1 MEPQSLILLGTAA
14 TIGFLHTLL
23 GVDHSLPFVVL
34 ARTQRWS
41 LRKTLGVTGACGLA
55 HILSSVVIGTIGVAL
70 GVALE
75 RLAWVEEVRGGLAA
89 RLLIGFGLAYM
100 VWGIYRSLRGERH
113 SHLHA
118 HADGTVHDHEHHH
131 EAAHAHAHASAGSPS
146 VRTVTVMSLFVIF
159 VLGPCEALIP
169 MLIVPA
175 HAASWPL
182 VAGVIL
188 VFGLTTLATML
199 TLVTIGYYGLRWRGF
214 AALERHMHAAAGF
227 AICASGLAIELLG
240 I

>member
-14 TIGFLHTLL
+14 TVGFLHTLL

-34 ARTQRWS
+34 ARSQRWS
-41 LRKTLGVTGACGLA
+41 LKKTLGVTAACGAA
-55 HILSSVVIGTIGVAL
+55 HILSSVVIGTIGIAL

-75 RLAWVEEVRGGLAA
+75 KLDWIEAARGGLAA

-100 VWGIYRSLRGERH
+100 VWGIYRGLRGRRH
-113 SHLHA
+113 SHIHA

-131 EAAHAHAHASAGSPS
+131 EDAHAHAHAG

-175 HAASWPL
+175 HAQSWLL
-182 VAGVIL
+182 VGAVIA
-188 VFGLTTLATML
+188 VFGLTTMATML
-199 TLVTIGYYGLRWRGF
+199 ALVTVGFLGLGWRGF

-227 AICASGLAIELLG
+227 AIFASGMAIELLG

>member
-1 MEPQSLILLGTAA
+1 MEPQSIILLGTAA
-14 TIGFLHTLL
+14 TVGFLHTLL

-34 ARTQRWS
+34 ARTQRWT
-41 LRKTLGVTGACGLA
+41 LRKTLGVTAACGLA
-55 HILSSVVIGTIGVAL
+55 HILSSVVIGTVGIAL

-75 RLAWVEEVRGGLAA
+75 RLEWFEAARGGLAA

-100 VWGIYRSLRGERH
+100 VWGIYRSIRTKHH
-113 SHLHA
+113 SHIHA

-131 EAAHAHAHASAGSPS
+131 EAAHAHAHRSAS

-175 HAASWPL
+175 HAASWAL
-182 VAGVIL
+182 VAGVIA
-188 VFGLTTLATML
+188 VFGVTTLATML
-199 TLVTIGYYGLRWRGF
+199 ALVTVGYFGLRWRGF
-214 AALERHMHAAAGF
+214 ATLERHMHAAAGF
-227 AICASGLAIELLG
+227 AICASGLAIELFG